1 MGEAFNNGPLGDIMK
16 KYNLVWTQVTRQ
28 LKNYKNKKYQH
39 TQINI
44 IMGSSDLTQIMHDGL
59 SMSLLEFVSQMLK
72 RICNPANPSRTSRT
86 DKIHGPG
93 QTPVSRDGLR

>member
-1 MGEAFNNGPLGDIMK
+1 
-16 KYNLVWTQVTRQ
+16 
-28 LKNYKNKKYQH
+28 
-39 TQINI
+39 
-44 IMGSSDLTQIMHDGL
+44 MGSSDLTQIMHDGL

-93 QTPVSRDGLR
+93 QTPVSRDGLRQPDLDVKRCASRMVAHQSPHIIPATAKLVDRSTLEM